1 MYEEKLA
8 SSGLKRLPL
17 VALTDL
23 FVWKREAS
31 SAVMVTEKGVAG
43 RDGGGIV
50 FFNFAPCF
58 SLGMPLPY
66 FAKTSDMQN

>member
-1 MYEEKLA
+1 MRCSLDCKVNIFEAYMYEEKLA

-43 RDGGGIV
+43 REGGGIV
-50 FFNFAPCF
+50 F
-58 SLGMPLPY
+58 
-66 FAKTSDMQN
+66 